1 MAFRTWHVDKIKYC
15 ELVGHEVALEDEVI
29 YPAEHLPDQPP
40 RVNAHRCSNAMI
52 CNQMDT
58 PGCIWCGTNP
68 DRQPL

>member
-1 MAFRTWHVDKIKYC
+1 MAFRTWQVDKIKYC
-15 ELVGHEVALEDEVI
+15 DLIGQEVALEMDVV

-52 CNQMDT
+52 CNQLDK
-58 PGCIWCGTNP
+58 PACIWCGTNP